1 MRRIGRNLSGLL
13 VLSASLFGQT
23 LVDLRT
29 QGKSVD
35 FSTLPS
41 TRPVKTGT
49 TLPASCAVGELF
61 FKSNAT
67 AGQNLYACHTQ
78 NSWSVISAT
87 AQTSRLMDL
96 AAVRVSATELLIGGS
111 CMADTPCNVRVGNV
125 THSFVNSAQVT
136 LLGGSGKAFIYISGA
151 GVLTVG
157 HNVTLNCNSACV
169 ATSGV
174 TDFPIDSIPLA
185 TWTATVGAWDGI
197 GYLDFRAFQ
206 SIKNIV
212 PGTGLLTVESS
223 GTTMVEVDRA
233 LVGVRVTAPST
244 PGSAC
249 VSGSW
254 AADSDYLYV
263 CYGTNQWKRSA
274 LASW

>member
-1 MRRIGRNLSGLL
+1 MVIGLL
-13 VLSASLFGQT
+13 ITSTVSGSLVGRTGRYKIYPVAGTAIMLVGFVLLSRMNAATPIPLQSL
-23 LVDLRT
+23 
-29 QGKSVD
+29 
-35 FSTLPS
+35 
-41 TRPVKTGT
+41 
-49 TLPASCAVGELF
+49 
-61 FKSNAT
+61 
-67 AGQNLYACHTQ
+67 Y
-78 NSWSVISAT
+78 
-87 AQTSRLMDL
+87 
-96 AAVRVSATELLIGGS
+96 LLI
-111 CMADTPCNVRVGNV
+111 
-125 THSFVNSAQVT
+125 
-136 LLGGSGKAFIYISGA
+136 LGA
-151 GVLTVG
+151 GIGMCMQVLVLIVQNTSDFADLG
-157 HNVTLNCNSACV
+157 V